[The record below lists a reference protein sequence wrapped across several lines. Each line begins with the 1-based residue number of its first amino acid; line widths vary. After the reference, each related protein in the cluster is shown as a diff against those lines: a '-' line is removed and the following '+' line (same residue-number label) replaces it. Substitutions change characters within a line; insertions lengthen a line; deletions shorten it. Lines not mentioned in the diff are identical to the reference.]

1 MDKVGIVARL
11 RDRLKGYKPLAH
23 KVSLKDTRNLV
34 CMIGEEI
41 IHRAMFLTSHAR
53 EHYAEGFC
61 TAMSLNNK
69 QCEVFFLPEDVIY
82 YEFTKKYNPK
92 ITPEIL
98 EILKKEFGR

>member
-11 RDRLKGYKPLAH
+11 RDKFKGYKLLAH
-23 KVSLKDTRNLV
+23 KVSLNDTHNLV

-41 IHRAMFLTSHAR
+41 IHRAIFLTSHAR
-53 EHYAEGFC
+53 VHYAEGFC

-82 YEFTKKYNPK
+82 WVGQENHHKL
-92 ITPEIL
+92 TPEIL
-98 EILKKEFGR
+98 EILKKEMGR